1 MLITLSKPDAHQ
13 SQLLGAD
20 TVKLCEMQGFSPRLE
35 NAKQSRTEA
44 NIWGFKAEFA
54 VARLLDLEPPTLNV
68 LSDGGIDLWYGDT
81 SIDVKFTNKEHGPLI
96 FDTHEKFRAD
106 LAILVG
112 KVGGDTLRINGWID
126 RKTFCE
132 KATKADFGY
141 GPRYKMEVIEMA
153 PIEKLWKG
161 FAMSKFA
168 ENKKSIH

>member
-1 MLITLSKPDAHQ
+1 MLITLTKQDAHA

-20 TVKLCEMQGFSPRLE
+20 TVKLCEMQGFAPRLE

-126 RKTFCE
+126 RSTFCD
-132 KATKADFGY
+132 KAVKADFGY
-141 GPRYKMEVIEMA
+141 GPRYKMDVDDMA

-161 FAMSKFA
+161 FATSRFSVKRR
-168 ENKKSIH
+168 SVH